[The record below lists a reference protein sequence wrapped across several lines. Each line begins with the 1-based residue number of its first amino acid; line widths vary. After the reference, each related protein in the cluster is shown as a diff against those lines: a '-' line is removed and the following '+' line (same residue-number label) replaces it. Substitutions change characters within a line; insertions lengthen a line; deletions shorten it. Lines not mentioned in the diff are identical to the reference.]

1 MRILKTWF
9 TIFGLLLGSLSGL
22 GQSLTLEAVNRLAR
36 DNYPLIRQKDII
48 RQMAGLTIANISK
61 GFLPQFSLTAQAT
74 YQSDV
79 TRVDIS
85 IPGVHIEPP
94 GRDQYKVAAEV
105 SQLLYDGGQIR
116 QQQNIR
122 ELQAAVEDQEL
133 EVEFHKLR
141 ETVNQVYFGILYL
154 QEQMGQAE
162 LVREDLQTGIRQVE
176 ARVQNGL
183 ALKSAVNTLRAEW
196 LKAGQRFTE
205 LRASRKGLVETL
217 GLLINQPLQEDL
229 ALEWPAVSQV
239 TEQLLLNLHAADL
252 AEQPLSR
259 PEIRLFS
266 DRERLLEQQQ
276 KLITAVNRPKTSL
289 FLQGGYGRPGLN
301 MLKNEFDLFYVGGVR
316 LSWLLAG
323 WYTTRNDRRLLHL
336 NQDKVKTQRE
346 VFLLNTRTAIK
357 QQQTEIEKL
366 DQLIA
371 ADQEIIDLRS
381 AVTAA
386 AVAQLANGVITAN
399 DYLQEVNAEDQAR
412 QHLITHKVLLLQ
424 AKINYQTILG
434 K

>member
-276 KLITAVNRPKTSL
+276 KLITAVNRPRTSL

-381 AVTAA
+381 AITAA